1 MHRRFD
7 AQLAQKILD
16 GIYTFYLTR
25 LQVFD
30 LFSNPLVL
38 GLKSDII
45 YGFLEGKTPILM

>member
-1 MHRRFD
+1 MLRCFD

-16 GIYTFYLTR
+16 GSYTFY
-25 LQVFD
+25 